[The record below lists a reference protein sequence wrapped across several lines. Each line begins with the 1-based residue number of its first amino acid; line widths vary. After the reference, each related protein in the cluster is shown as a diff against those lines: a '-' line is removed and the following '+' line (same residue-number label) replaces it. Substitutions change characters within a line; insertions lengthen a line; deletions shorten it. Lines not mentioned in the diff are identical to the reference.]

1 MDAEYITTMYLE
13 QFTDNLNGSLNRNDT
28 LGAMRN
34 LDAILNQVR
43 DITIALV
50 ERGVHEGLTQ
60 AAMSRALGV
69 PPSALRGAKQEFG
82 RV

>member
-1 MDAEYITTMYLE
+1 MDSEYITTMHLRDR
-13 QFTDNLNGSLNRNDT
+13 TDDLDHALNRDDT
-28 LGAMRN
+28 IAAMRN

-69 PPSALRGAKQEFG
+69 PPSALRGAKREFA
-82 RV
+82 R